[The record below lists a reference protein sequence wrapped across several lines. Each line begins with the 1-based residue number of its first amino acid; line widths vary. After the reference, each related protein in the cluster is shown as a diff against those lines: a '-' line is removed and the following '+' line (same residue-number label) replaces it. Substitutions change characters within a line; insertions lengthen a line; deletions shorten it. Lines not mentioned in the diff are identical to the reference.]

1 MNRTSRALVLG
12 PGGVPG
18 TAWMAGLAAGLRHR
32 GVDLADADLIV
43 GTSAGAIVGAMLA
56 TGQDLD
62 RLATRT
68 GPDRDPRQD
77 RDGRST
83 ASPTSPPAYPQTDS
97 RADSR
102 TESRTDPPTNS
113 QAGSRTD
120 SPTRPRTDP
129 ARMAEVF
136 TVLGDPTLEPREARR
151 RVGRIALEAPTI
163 LEEERLALMESLI
176 NARQWPDRRLLITA
190 VNAETGEPKVWDR
203 ESGAPLVAAVA
214 ASSAMPGAYPP
225 ITINGHRYMDGA
237 LAGGA
242 NVALATGARV
252 VLLVEPLAH
261 LFPREPLDF
270 PREPFDGLGAD
281 TAVAVSP
288 DASSLKAFGS
298 DMSDV
303 TSWQPA
309 FHAGVSQAEHEAER
323 LRAAWPAT
331 TLPAETVGK
340 QPLA

>member
-1 MNRTSRALVLG
+1 MSRTSRALVLG

-68 GPDRDPRQD
+68 GPDRDHRQEQ
-77 RDGRST
+77 DGRST
-83 ASPTSPPAYPQTDS
+83 ASQAGSWADPRTDSLTDPQTDSQTQLRAGSRSVPQTDS
-97 RADSR
+97 RA
-102 TESRTDPPTNS
+102 NS
-113 QAGSRTD
+113 Q
-120 SPTRPRTDP
+120 TRPPTDP

-136 TVLGDPTLEPREARR
+136 TVLGDPTLEPQEARR
-151 RVGRIALEAPTI
+151 RVGRIALEAATI
-163 LEEERLALMESLI
+163 LEEERIALMESLI
-176 NARQWPDRRLLITA
+176 TARQWPDRRLLITA
-190 VNAETGEPKVWDR
+190 VNAETGEPEVWDR
-203 ESGAPLVAAVA
+203 DSGAPLVAAVA

-225 ITINGHRYMDGA
+225 ITINGHRYIDGA

-242 NVALATGARV
+242 NVTLAAGAHV

-261 LFPREPLDF
+261 LFPREPLD
-270 PREPFDGLGAD
+270 GLGAD
-281 TAVAVSP
+281 TAMAVSP

-298 DMSDV
+298 DLSDV
-303 TSWQPA
+303 ASWKPA

-323 LRAAWPAT
+323 LRVAWPAT
-331 TLPAETVGK
+331 TLSAETVRK

>member
-1 MNRTSRALVLG
+1 MSRTSRALVLG

-18 TAWMAGLAAGLRHR
+18 TAWMAGLAAGLRRR

-62 RLATRT
+62 QLATRT
-68 GPDRDPRQD
+68 GPDRDPGQKQ
-77 RDGRST
+77 DGRST
-83 ASPTSPPAYPQTDS
+83 SSPTDPQPDLQPDSQTDS
-97 RADSR
+97 
-102 TESRTDPPTNS
+102 
-113 QAGSRTD
+113 QTD
-120 SPTRPRTDP
+120 SWTDKQTGPPRHPRTDP

-136 TVLGDPTLEPREARR
+136 TVLGDRTLDPQEARR
-151 RVGRIALEAPTI
+151 RVGRIALEAPTM
-163 LEEERLALMESLI
+163 LEEERIALMESLI
-176 NARQWPDRRLLITA
+176 TARRWPDRRLLITA
-190 VNAETGEPKVWDR
+190 VDAETGEPKVWDR
-203 ESGAPLVAAVA
+203 DSGAPLVAAVA

-225 ITINGHRYMDGA
+225 ITINGHRYIDGA

-261 LFPREPLDF
+261 LFPREPLD
-270 PREPFDGLGAD
+270 GLGAD
-281 TAVAVSP
+281 TTVAVSP

-303 TSWQPA
+303 ASWQPA
-309 FHAGVSQAEHEAER
+309 FHAGVSQAEQEAER
-323 LRAAWPAT
+323 LRAAWPDTASR
-331 TLPAETVGK
+331 
-340 QPLA
+340 

>member
-68 GPDRDPRQD
+68 GPDPDLRQE

-83 ASPTSPPAYPQTDS
+83 ASQTGPQTDA
-97 RADSR
+97 RADSQ
-102 TESRTDPPTNS
+102 TH
-113 QAGSRTD
+113 
-120 SPTRPRTDP
+120 PRTDP

-136 TVLGDPTLEPREARR
+136 TVLGDPTLEPQEALR
-151 RVGRIALEAPTI
+151 RVGRIALEAPTM
-163 LEEERLALMESLI
+163 LEAERIALMESLI
-176 NARQWPDRRLLITA
+176 TARQWPDRRLLITA
-190 VNAETGEPKVWDR
+190 VNAETGEPEVWDR
-203 ESGAPLVAAVA
+203 DSGAPLVAAVA

-225 ITINGHRYMDGA
+225 ITINGHRYIDGA
-237 LAGGA
+237 LAGGTNA
-242 NVALATGARV
+242 ALATGARV

-261 LFPREPLDF
+261 LFPREPLD
-270 PREPFDGLGAD
+270 GLGAD
-281 TAVAVSP
+281 TTVAVSP
-288 DASSLKAFGS
+288 DAPSLKAFGS
-298 DMSDV
+298 DMSDMA
-303 TSWQPA
+303 SWQPA
-309 FHAGVSQAEHEAER
+309 FHAGVAQAAQEAER
-323 LRAAWPAT
+323 LLVDWPAT
-331 TLPAETVGK
+331 TLSAETVRK

>member
-1 MNRTSRALVLG
+1 MSRTSRALVLG

-18 TAWMAGLAAGLRHR
+18 TAWMAGLAAGLRRR
-32 GVDLADADLIV
+32 GVHLADADLIV

-68 GPDRDPRQD
+68 GPDRDPGQAGPD
-77 RDGRST
+77 HHPGQERDGRST
-83 ASPTSPPAYPQTDS
+83 ASPTDPQP
-97 RADSR
+97 DSR
-102 TESRTDPPTNS
+102 THSQADQQTDPP
-113 QAGSRTD
+113 RH
-120 SPTRPRTDP
+120 PRTDP

-136 TVLGDPTLEPREARR
+136 TVLGDRTLDPQEARR
-151 RVGRIALEAPTI
+151 RVGRIALEAPTM
-163 LEEERLALMESLI
+163 LEEERIALMESLI
-176 NARQWPDRRLLITA
+176 TARRWPDRRLLITA
-190 VNAETGEPKVWDR
+190 VDAETGEPKVWDR
-203 ESGAPLVAAVA
+203 DSGAPLVAAVA

-225 ITINGHRYMDGA
+225 ITINGHRYIDGA

-261 LFPREPLDF
+261 LFPREPLD
-270 PREPFDGLGAD
+270 GLGAD
-281 TAVAVSP
+281 TTVAVSP

-303 TSWQPA
+303 ASWQPA
-309 FHAGVSQAEHEAER
+309 FHAGVSQAEQEAER
-323 LRAAWPAT
+323 LRAAWPDTA
-331 TLPAETVGK
+331 AR
-340 QPLA
+340 

>member
-1 MNRTSRALVLG
+1 MSRTSRALVLG

-18 TAWMAGLAAGLRHR
+18 TGWMAGLAAGLRHR

-77 RDGRST
+77 QDGRTT
-83 ASPTSPPAYPQTDS
+83 ASPTDPQTH
-97 RADSR
+97 
-102 TESRTDPPTNS
+102 
-113 QAGSRTD
+113 
-120 SPTRPRTDP
+120 PRTDP

-136 TVLGDPTLEPREARR
+136 TVLGDPTLEPQEARR
-151 RVGRIALEAPTI
+151 RVGRIALEAPAM
-163 LEEERLALMESLI
+163 LEAERIALMESLI
-176 NARQWPDRRLLITA
+176 TARQWPDRRLLITA
-190 VNAETGEPKVWDR
+190 VDAETGEPKVWDR
-203 ESGAPLVAAVA
+203 DSGAPLVAAVA
-214 ASSAMPGAYPP
+214 ASSAIPGAYPP
-225 ITINGHRYMDGA
+225 ITINGHRYIDGA

-242 NVALATGARV
+242 NVTLAAGAHV

-261 LFPREPLDF
+261 LFPREPLD
-270 PREPFDGLGAD
+270 GLGAD

-288 DASSLKAFGS
+288 DAPSLEAFGS
-298 DMSDV
+298 GLSDV
-303 TSWQPA
+303 ASWQPA

-323 LRAAWPAT
+323 LRVAWPAT
-331 TLPAETVGK
+331 TLSAETVRK